1 MMIGYARVSTNDQ
14 NLDLQRDAL
23 EAAGCEKVFI
33 DEGISGAKTERPGL
47 GQALAYARQGDT
59 VVVWRLDRLG
69 RSVSHLIQEVNA
81 LGERGVEF
89 KSLQESID
97 TTSATGKLIF
107 HVMAAMAEFE
117 RDLIRERTNAGL
129 AAAKARGRMGGR
141 KAALSPAQV
150 AAARAMAADPNL
162 TVGQAIATLGCSR
175 STYFRAVRGA

>member
-1 MMIGYARVSTNDQ
+1 MLIGYARVSTHDQ

-23 EAAGCEKVFI
+23 QAAGCEKVFI

-162 TVGQAIATLGCSR
+162 TVGQAIAALGCSR